1 MHLYNTPE
9 QVDNVAKLWKETEQ
23 VNQIINEDLQ
33 RLIDR
38 GEKIE
43 VLVNKTETMASLSLD
58 MRDASKTI
66 KNEMFW
72 KNWKFKV
79 LIIILAFVL
88 VYFVMA
94 AFCGGLSLSGCF

>member
-1 MHLYNTPE
+1 MS
-9 QVDNVAKLWKETEQ
+9 
-23 VNQIINEDLQ
+23 
-33 RLIDR
+33 
-38 GEKIE
+38 
-43 VLVNKTETMASLSLD
+43 SLSLD

-72 KNWKFKV
+72 KNWKFKIG
-79 LIIILAFVL
+79 LIVLAFVL